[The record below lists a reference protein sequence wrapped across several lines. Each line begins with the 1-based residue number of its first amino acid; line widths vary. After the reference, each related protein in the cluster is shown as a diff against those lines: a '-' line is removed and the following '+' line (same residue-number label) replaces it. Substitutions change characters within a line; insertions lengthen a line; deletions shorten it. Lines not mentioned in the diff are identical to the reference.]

1 MKFTNK
7 DNLKLDSNFT
17 TQNLNKNYNNNDLE
31 KPKGLSFYDFVAAF
45 VMLAL
50 MITIFVPVIYI
61 RNEIYYISRD
71 IEELR
76 VKHSVLVEENKD
88 LENKIESLKFRYE
101 IIDPLSV
108 EFEDE

>member
-1 MKFTNK
+1 MNENINFQNI
-7 DNLKLDSNFT
+7 NLKNTNL
-17 TQNLNKNYNNNDLE
+17 QNQNIDNKNIDE
-31 KPKGLSFYDFVAAF
+31 KGKGLSLFDLVVAF
-45 VMLAL
+45 LILAL
-50 MITIFVPVIYI
+50 VVVIFVPIIYI

-88 LENKIESLKFRYE
+88 LENKIESLKFKYE

-108 EFEDE
+108 EFENE

>member
-1 MKFTNK
+1 MNENINFQNINLKNTNFQTQDSDNK
-7 DNLKLDSNFT
+7 DIDEES
-17 TQNLNKNYNNNDLE
+17 
-31 KPKGLSFYDFVAAF
+31 KGLGFFDLVVAF
-45 VMLAL
+45 LILAL
-50 MITIFVPVIYI
+50 VVAIFVPIIYI

-88 LENKIESLKFRYE
+88 LENKIESLKFKYE

-108 EFEDE
+108 EFENE

>member
-1 MKFTNK
+1 MNENINFQNI
-7 DNLKLDSNFT
+7 NLKNTNL
-17 TQNLNKNYNNNDLE
+17 QNQDIYNKNIDE
-31 KPKGLSFYDFVAAF
+31 KGLSLFDLVVAF
-45 VMLAL
+45 LILAL
-50 MITIFVPVIYI
+50 AVAIFVPIIYI

-88 LENKIESLKFRYE
+88 LENKIEALKFKYE

-108 EFEDE
+108 EFENE

>member
-31 KPKGLSFYDFVAAF
+31 KLKGLSFYDLVAAF

>member
-1 MKFTNK
+1 MNENINFQNI
-7 DNLKLDSNFT
+7 NLKNTNFQS
-17 TQNLNKNYNNNDLE
+17 QNIDNKNIDE
-31 KPKGLSFYDFVAAF
+31 KGLSLFDLVVAF
-45 VMLAL
+45 LILAL
-50 MITIFVPVIYI
+50 AVAIFVPIIYI

-88 LENKIESLKFRYE
+88 LENKIESLKFKYE

-108 EFEDE
+108 EFENE

>member
-1 MKFTNK
+1 MNENINFQNI
-7 DNLKLDSNFT
+7 NLKNVNY
-17 TQNLNKNYNNNDLE
+17 QNQNIDDKNLE
-31 KPKGLSFYDFVAAF
+31 NEKGKGLSFFDLVMAF
-45 VMLAL
+45 LILAL
-50 MITIFVPVIYI
+50 VVVICVPIIYI

-88 LENKIESLKFRYE
+88 LENKIESLKFKYE

-108 EFEDE
+108 EFENE

>member
-1 MKFTNK
+1 MNENINFQNI
-7 DNLKLDSNFT
+7 NLKNTNFQ
-17 TQNLNKNYNNNDLE
+17 TQNIDNKNIDE
-31 KPKGLSFYDFVAAF
+31 KSKGLSLFDLVVAF
-45 VMLAL
+45 LILAL
-50 MITIFVPVIYI
+50 AVAIFVPIIYI

-88 LENKIESLKFRYE
+88 LENKIESLKFKYE

-108 EFEDE
+108 EFENE

>member
-1 MKFTNK
+1 MNENINFQNI
-7 DNLKLDSNFT
+7 NLKNTNFKN
-17 TQNLNKNYNNNDLE
+17 QDINNKNIDE
-31 KPKGLSFYDFVAAF
+31 KGLSLFDLVVAF
-45 VMLAL
+45 LILAL
-50 MITIFVPVIYI
+50 AVAIFVPIIYI

-88 LENKIESLKFRYE
+88 LENKIESLKFKYE

-108 EFEDE
+108 EFENE

>member
-1 MKFTNK
+1 MNENINFKNI
-7 DNLKLDSNFT
+7 NLKNTNLQS
-17 TQNLNKNYNNNDLE
+17 QNIDNKNIDE
-31 KPKGLSFYDFVAAF
+31 KGKGLSLFDLVVAF
-45 VMLAL
+45 LILAL
-50 MITIFVPVIYI
+50 AVAIFVLIIYI

-88 LENKIESLKFRYE
+88 LENKIESLKFKYE

-108 EFEDE
+108 EFENE